1 MDSTE
6 MGNRKI
12 YTLTMFSSLLT
23 EQPSIT
29 FDGLDLLIGLKGY
42 DNDDRYSE
50 CVIRF
55 VKVIGFEYSLI
66 GFGIVPE
73 SYDSIIEISD
83 SDWLKRTEQ
92 YNKEKYDYY
101 KPKHYALFLDDYG
114 LYQVL
119 ANEVVISDGHRNE
132 Q

>member
-1 MDSTE
+1 MSQILLCNQKWFRSINRFDS
-6 MGNRKI
+6 
-12 YTLTMFSSLLT
+12 
-23 EQPSIT
+23 
-29 FDGLDLLIGLKGY
+29 Y

-92 YNKEKYDYY
+92 YNKEN
-101 KPKHYALFLDDYG
+101 DYG